1 MSDIQFG
8 PLYFPTDEDY
18 GPLDLAQKAEEWG
31 YDYYWIPDYV
41 TLPYLDAFV
50 LAAAVASKT
59 TKLRIG
65 TAVTLAPFRTPLQFA
80 KSSASVDVI
89 SDGRFTLG
97 IGVGGVDRDF
107 EVTEVDFHQ
116 RGRITDET
124 IDITR
129 RLLDEEKVSYE
140 GRYFQFKDLTI
151 GPRPVQ
157 PHLPIWIGASGSEG
171 LAEGTLRRTA
181 KYGDGFFPTETSQAE
196 FKRVQPRI
204 REMAASHGR
213 DPDSIGW
220 GLLTW
225 LCFGD
230 NVEQANRTTNK
241 EIGARLGTEWDARP
255 ENGYALGTARNMI
268 DTIEGYVELGLTN
281 FVIDPGCAPAE
292 ILSQLEAF
300 AKEVIPHFRGS
311 G

>member
-1 MSDIQFG
+1 MNNIQFG

-18 GPLDLAQKAEEWG
+18 DPLDLAEKAEEWG

-50 LAAAVASKT
+50 LATAVASRT

-80 KSSASVDVI
+80 KSAASVDVM

-97 IGVGGVDRDF
+97 IGVGAIDRDF
-107 EVTEVDFHQ
+107 DVTGVDFRQ
-116 RGRITDET
+116 RGPLTDET
-124 IDITR
+124 IDVTR
-129 RLLDEEKVSYE
+129 RLLDEENVSYE
-140 GRYFQFKDLTI
+140 GRYFRFKDLTI

-157 PHLPIWIGASGSEG
+157 PHLPIWIGASGRDG
-171 LAEGTLRRTA
+171 LAEGVLRRTA
-181 KYGDGFFPTETSQAE
+181 RYGDGLFPTETSPAE
-196 FKRVQPRI
+196 FKRVQPKV

-230 NVEQANRTTNK
+230 SVEQALRTTNR
-241 EIGARLGTEWDARP
+241 EIGGRLGTEWDTRR
-255 ENGYALGTARNMI
+255 ENGYALGTARDMI

-300 AKEVIPHFRGS
+300 AKEVIPHFRES